1 MNPQKYPTKF
11 ATFGVIAGISS
22 HISPKMIEKP
32 KIVFTTPTS
41 KYLLKY
47 LLKNGSKIFRKNPPT
62 FCKKI
67 TRILAK
73 ISQMK
78 KIYIEISDICGL
90 KCSFCP
96 APKGVSGV
104 MDLGLF
110 NKAVFESKHYTNLIA
125 LHILGD
131 PLSVENLA
139 NYLAIA
145 KMANLKVEIT
155 TSGANLNDFDLLLQ
169 SPIKQVN
176 FSLDALNEV
185 ENRDFLLGRIADFCA
200 YKRQNKS
207 EVFVNLRVQKRAR
220 NRNLVAFLER
230 EFGVKNLAQFLG
242 KSTKSKGAN
251 WDSIL
256 DSRANHNLEANRIKL
271 GDKIIIDFREV
282 FAWNLKR
289 DSSDSTESSAIRGT
303 CHALNHHI
311 GILSN
316 GEIIPCCM
324 DFSGILSLGN
334 IKDSSIKSALTSH
347 RAQEMLKGF
356 KENRIVEPF
365 CKVCDYRKCFDLRFD
380 SQGRFAKIR
389 QK

>member
-1 MNPQKYPTKF
+1 
-11 ATFGVIAGISS
+11 
-22 HISPKMIEKP
+22 
-32 KIVFTTPTS
+32 
-41 KYLLKY
+41 
-47 LLKNGSKIFRKNPPT
+47 
-62 FCKKI
+62 
-67 TRILAK
+67 
-73 ISQMK
+73 MK

-96 APKGVSGV
+96 APKGIRGV

-110 NKAVFESKHYTNLIA
+110 KKAVLESKHYTNLIA

-139 NYLAIA
+139 EYLAIA
-145 KMANLKVEIT
+145 KEANLKVEIT
-155 TSGANLNDFDLLLQ
+155 TSGANLSDFDLLLK

-230 EFGVKNLAQFLG
+230 EFGVKNLARFLG
-242 KSTKSKGAN
+242 ESAKSKGAN

-256 DSRANHNLEANRIKL
+256 DSPANRNLEANRIKL

-282 FAWNLKR
+282 FAWNVDFTPLANRKNLSPQ
-289 DSSDSTESSAIRGT
+289 DEFAKGT
-303 CHALNHHI
+303 CLALQNHI
-311 GILSN
+311 GILAN

-334 IKDSSIKSALTSH
+334 IKDISIKSALTS
-347 RAQEMLKGF
+347 RKAQEMLKGF
-356 KENRIVEPF
+356 RENRIVEPF
-365 CKVCDYRKCFDLRFD
+365 CKACDYRKCFDLHID
-380 SQGRFAKIR
+380 S
-389 QK
+389 

>member
-1 MNPQKYPTKF
+1 MKF
-11 ATFGVIAGISS
+11 ATFGVMAGISS

-47 LLKNGSKIFRKNPPT
+47 LLKNGSKIFRKTALP

-96 APKGVSGV
+96 APKGIRGV

-110 NKAVFESKHYTNLIA
+110 KKAVLESKHYTNLIA

-131 PLSVENLA
+131 PLSVGNLA
-139 NYLAIA
+139 DYLAIA
-145 KMANLKVEIT
+145 KEANLKVEIT
-155 TSGANLNDFDLLLQ
+155 TSGANLSDFDLLLQ

-185 ENRDFLLGRIADFCA
+185 ENRDFLLGRIVDFCA

-242 KSTKSKGAN
+242 ESKGAN

-256 DSRANHNLEANRIKL
+256 DSRANRNLEANRIKL

-282 FAWNLKR
+282 FAWNVKGGSN
-289 DSSDSTESSAIRGT
+289 DSIESSAIRGT
-303 CHALNHHI
+303 CLALKSHI
-311 GILSN
+311 GILAN
-316 GEIIPCCM
+316 GEIVPCCM
-324 DFSGILSLGN
+324 DFSSILSLGN
-334 IKDSSIKSALTSH
+334 IKDISIKSALTSH

-356 KENRIVEPF
+356 RENRIVEPF
-365 CKVCDYRKCFDLRFD
+365 CKACDYRKCFDSRID
-380 SQGRFAKIR
+380 S
-389 QK
+389 

>member
-1 MNPQKYPTKF
+1 MALKF
-11 ATFGVIAGISS
+11 FAKIAL
-22 HISPKMIEKP
+22 PF
-32 KIVFTTPTS
+32 V
-41 KYLLKY
+41 
-47 LLKNGSKIFRKNPPT
+47 
-62 FCKKI
+62 KKI

-110 NKAVFESKHYTNLIA
+110 KKATLESKCYTNLIA

-131 PLSVENLA
+131 PLSVGNLA

-145 KMANLKVEIT
+145 KIANLKVEIT
-155 TSGANLNDFDLLLQ
+155 TSGANLSDFDLLLQ

-230 EFGVKNLAQFLG
+230 EFGVKNLARFLG
-242 KSTKSKGAN
+242 KSSESKGAN
-251 WDSIL
+251 LDL
-256 DSRANHNLEANRIKL
+256 DSSANRNVGTNRIKL

-282 FAWNLKR
+282 FAWNVDFAPFANRKNISPQ
-289 DSSDSTESSAIRGT
+289 DEFVKGT

-334 IKDSSIKSALTSH
+334 IKDSSIKSALTSR

-365 CKVCDYRKCFDLRFD
+365 CKACDYRKCFDLRFD

-389 QK
+389 QN

>member
-1 MNPQKYPTKF
+1 
-11 ATFGVIAGISS
+11 
-22 HISPKMIEKP
+22 
-32 KIVFTTPTS
+32 
-41 KYLLKY
+41 
-47 LLKNGSKIFRKNPPT
+47 
-62 FCKKI
+62 
-67 TRILAK
+67 
-73 ISQMK
+73 MK

-96 APKGVSGV
+96 APKGNRGV
-104 MDLGLF
+104 MDLELF
-110 NKAVFESKHYTNLIA
+110 KKAVFESKHYTNLIA

-145 KMANLKVEIT
+145 KDANLKVEIT
-155 TSGANLNDFDLLLQ
+155 TSGANLSDFDLLLQ

-185 ENRDFLLGRIADFCA
+185 KNRDFLLGRIADFCA

-220 NRNLVAFLER
+220 NRNLVAFLE
-230 EFGVKNLAQFLG
+230 EKFSVCGVKNLARFLG
-242 KSTKSKGAN
+242 ESSESKGAN
-251 WDSIL
+251 LVL
-256 DSRANHNLEANRIKL
+256 DSSANRNLATNRVKL

-282 FAWNLKR
+282 FVWNLKS

-303 CHALNHHI
+303 CLALQNHI

-334 IKDSSIKSALTSH
+334 IKDLSIKSALTSR
-347 RAQEMLKGF
+347 RAREMLKGF
-356 KENRIVEPF
+356 RENRIVEPF
-365 CKVCDYRKCFDLRFD
+365 CKACDYRKCFDSRLD
-380 SQGRFAKIR
+380 SQGRFA
-389 QK
+389 QN